1 MPPSRSAQ
9 TLAPPHSVDAEQAII
24 GGLLLDNAAI
34 HQCGQLRDA
43 DFWRADHRRIFR
55 AIAALAAEGR
65 PADVVTVAEALEAGG
80 DLERV
85 GGLPY
90 IASLAEHT
98 PSAANVAAYADIVRE
113 RARQRFALRHI
124 EDARERLIAPNG
136 HAVGDII
143 ANTLAGLEGL
153 LHAGAQESDLHVSE
167 LVDTAMT
174 EAKRAADARRAGV
187 MQGISTGIDDL
198 DSRTGG
204 IHGKRLWILAGRPGV
219 GKSALKLQIAIR
231 ATLQGR
237 AVGVI
242 SLEMGDVELGFRA
255 LARTLCI
262 SGTRLASGDA
272 DAFEQL
278 KRNLGS
284 SDLAALRKAP
294 LWFNFTAGSLAEV
307 IAQIT
312 AWRRQHGIELAV
324 VDHIGLVDAQ
334 GFSTRNDQLGAISR
348 ALKKLAMR
356 LDMPILALS
365 QLNRAVERE
374 GRRPSLSDLRDS
386 GNLEQDADVVVMLH
400 ALNEYGTEV
409 EVSIMKNRSGPRGP
423 LGSLRFDG
431 RTQRFEP
438 VAAPSNP

>member
-1 MPPSRSAQ
+1 VPRSRS
-9 TLAPPHSVDAEQAII
+9 TPTVVPPHSVEAEQAII
-24 GGLLLDNAAI
+24 GGLMLDNTAI

-43 DFWRADHRRIFR
+43 DFWRADHRRIYR
-55 AIAALAAEGR
+55 AITALAAEGR
-65 PADVVTVAEALEAGG
+65 PFDVVTVAEAIEAGG
-80 DLERV
+80 DLDRI

-90 IASLAEHT
+90 IAALAENT

-113 RARQRFALRHI
+113 RARQRHALKRI

-136 HAVGDII
+136 HAVDGII
-143 ANTLAGLEGL
+143 ADALAGLEGL
-153 LHAGAQESDLHVSE
+153 LHASTQDDLHVSQ
-167 LVDTAMT
+167 LIDMAMT
-174 EAKRAADARRAGV
+174 EAKRAADARRAGT
-187 MQGISTGIDDL
+187 MQGISTGIDDIDL
-198 DSRTGG
+198 RTGG

-231 ATLQGR
+231 AALQGR

-242 SLEMGDVELGFRA
+242 SLEMGDAELGFRA
-255 LARTLCI
+255 LAATLCI

-272 DAFEQL
+272 DTFERL
-278 KRNLGS
+278 KSSLGS

-334 GFSTRNDQLGAISR
+334 GFATRNDQLGAISR
-348 ALKKLAMR
+348 GLKKLAMR
-356 LDMPILALS
+356 LDMPILVLS

-374 GRRPSLSDLRDS
+374 GRRPNLADLRDS
-386 GNLEQDADVVVMLH
+386 GNLEQDADVVIMLH
-400 ALNEYGTEV
+400 ALNEDGTEI
-409 EVSIMKNRSGPRGP
+409 EVGIMKNRSGPRGP

-431 RTQRFEP
+431 RTQRFTQ

>member
-1 MPPSRSAQ
+1 MPRSRS
-9 TLAPPHSVDAEQAII
+9 TPTVVPPHSVEAEQAII
-24 GGLLLDNAAI
+24 GGLMLDNTAI

-43 DFWRADHRRIFR
+43 DFWRADHRRIYR
-55 AIAALAAEGR
+55 AITALAAEGR
-65 PADVVTVAEALEAGG
+65 PFDVVTVAEAIEAGG
-80 DLERV
+80 DLDRI

-90 IASLAEHT
+90 IAALAENT

-113 RARQRFALRHI
+113 RARQRHALKRI

-136 HAVGDII
+136 HAVDGII
-143 ANTLAGLEGL
+143 ADALAGLEGL
-153 LHAGAQESDLHVSE
+153 LHASTQDDLHVSQ
-167 LVDTAMT
+167 LIDMAMT
-174 EAKRAADARRAGV
+174 EAKRAADARRAGT
-187 MQGISTGIDDL
+187 MQGISTGIDDIDL
-198 DSRTGG
+198 RTGG

-231 ATLQGR
+231 AALQGR

-242 SLEMGDVELGFRA
+242 SLEMGDAELGFRA
-255 LARTLCI
+255 LAATLCI

-272 DAFEQL
+272 DTFERL
-278 KRNLGS
+278 KSSLGS

-334 GFSTRNDQLGAISR
+334 GFATRNDQLGAISR
-348 ALKKLAMR
+348 GLKKLAMR
-356 LDMPILALS
+356 LDMPILVLS

-374 GRRPSLSDLRDS
+374 GRRPNLADLRDS
-386 GNLEQDADVVVMLH
+386 GNLEQDADVVIMLH
-400 ALNEYGTEV
+400 ALNEDGTEI
-409 EVSIMKNRSGPRGP
+409 EVGIMKNRSGPRGP

-431 RTQRFEP
+431 RTQRFTQ